1 MGLRPIRGKPVNLS
15 SANWKVRRPKA
26 NRIDDLDLSATFQK
40 DERDKSMIKYD
51 RFELAN
57 GLRVLVH
64 EDASTPMVVVDVLY
78 DVGARDEDP
87 KKTGFAHLFEHLMFG
102 GSVNIEDF
110 ETPLQ
115 LAGGEN
121 NAYTTNDFTNY
132 YIQLPAEN
140 IETAFWLES
149 DRMLSLAFSEKS
161 LEVQRKV
168 VMEEF
173 KEHYINKPYGD
184 VWFKMRE
191 LVYKQHPYRWMTIG
205 STLSHIEEA
214 RLADVR
220 TFFFKYYR
228 PVNAILVVAGKT
240 TTAQVKELAE
250 KWFGDIPAGEKY
262 HRNLPQEPKQQ
273 EARKMIV
280 KAAVPIDALYKAY
293 PMAART
299 EPGYYVADLLT
310 EVLGGGTSSR
320 LHQSLI
326 KEKKLFSQ
334 IDCYHT
340 GSNDPGLVVIE
351 GKLIK
356 GVTLEAADA
365 AVEEELEKLMAA
377 PITEK
382 ELTKIKNKT
391 ESAIVFEDMSVM
403 NRANSLAIYELLGD
417 VNMMNTELEKYHAV
431 TAEEILAASREIFDI
446 RNSNTMYYRSE
457 K

>member
-1 MGLRPIRGKPVNLS
+1 MS
-15 SANWKVRRPKA
+15 
-26 NRIDDLDLSATFQK
+26 
-40 DERDKSMIKYD
+40 
-51 RFELAN
+51 N

-64 EDASTPMVVVDVLY
+64 EDASTPMAVLDVLY

-87 KKTGFAHLFEHLMFG
+87 SRTGFAHLFEHLMFG
-102 GSVNIEDF
+102 GSVNIPDF

-140 IETAFWLES
+140 LETAFYLES

-168 VMEEF
+168 VCEEF

-191 LVYKQHPYRWMTIG
+191 LVYKKHPYKWMTIG
-205 STLSHIEEA
+205 SQLSHIEEA
-214 RLADVR
+214 RLQDVKN
-220 TFFFKYYR
+220 FFFKYYR
-228 PVNAILVVAGKT
+228 PVNAILVVAGNVKT
-240 TTAQVKELAE
+240 EQVRELAE
-250 KWFGDIPAGEKY
+250 KWFGPIPAGEKY
-262 HRNLPQEPKQQ
+262 VRNLPQEPKQE
-273 EARKMIV
+273 EARKLEV
-280 KAAVPIDALYKAY
+280 TADVPLDALYKAY
-293 PMAART
+293 PMASRT
-299 EPGYYVADLLT
+299 EPGYYIADLIT
-310 EVLGGGTSSR
+310 EVLGGGGSSR
-320 LHQSLI
+320 LHQALV

-334 IDCYHT
+334 IECYHT
-340 GSNDPGLVVIE
+340 GSNDPGLLVVE

-356 GVTLEAADA
+356 GVSLAEADKAVEQELEAMKHELIAD
-365 AVEEELEKLMAA
+365 
-377 PITEK
+377 K
-382 ELTKIKNKT
+382 ELTKVKNKT

-417 VNMMNTELEKYHAV
+417 ANMMNTELGRYQAV
-431 TAEEILAASREIFDI
+431 TAEEIQAACREIFDS
-446 RNSNTMYYRSE
+446 RNGNTLYYQSQQ